1 MTYKIS
7 EISYEEF
14 EYPEAYEKLLE
25 LKLFDFDVW
34 YLIPEEQA
42 QRRLLAL
49 QERYPNRKLIP
60 FARRDDND
68 DIACFEVGKENRV
81 QIIHDFASSGFEQRT
96 ELQDLWEWVE
106 NAVKEMVEHNR

>member
-1 MTYKIS
+1 MSYKIS

-42 QRRLLAL
+42 QIRLMGL
-49 QERYPNRKLIP
+49 QERYPSRKLIP

-68 DIACFEVGKENRV
+68 DIACFEVGKNNRV
-81 QIIHDFASSGFEQRT
+81 QIIHDFASLGFEHRA
-96 ELQDLWEWVE
+96 ELQDLWAWVE
-106 NAVKEMVEHNR
+106 IAVKDMVEYNQ

>member
-49 QERYPNRKLIP
+49 QERYPSRKLIP

-68 DIACFEVGKENRV
+68 DIACFEVGKGNRV

-96 ELQDLWEWVE
+96 ELQDLWEWIE
-106 NAVKEMVEHNR
+106 NVVKKMVERNR

>member
-1 MTYKIS
+1 MSYKIN
-7 EISYEEF
+7 EIGYKEF
-14 EYPEAYEKLLE
+14 EYPETYEKLLK

-49 QERYPNRKLIP
+49 QERYPSTKLIP

-68 DIACFEVGKENRV
+68 DIACFEVGEENRV
-81 QIIHDFASSGFEQRT
+81 QIIHDFVSYGFEQRA